1 MSLYHCII
9 RWYISLCMFIIQLV
23 NPVQIL
29 SINSYNIYIYIYY
42 TCTSICTHISTYI
55 VWFLYDIYIYIYIY
69 IFTQYTHTHRS
80 AHSNQ
85 SQNVRRVWR
94 SLYSHWNPGPV
105 KTWLLPNK
113 WNSEFVLEFNS
124 LQSLSTSWAVL
135 KTSFGWWLV
144 RGLHQQI
151 LANIFGIITIHYGNI
166 LSTNQDS
173 RSLWGLLGCTPLKS
187 AQASDASQGSL
198 GVKKSARSLQ
208 GREERPEVDQTIPDI
223 LPKSK
228 HQQLLW
234 QTQ

>member
-1 MSLYHCII
+1 MYIDLYTYIDIYSLV
-9 RWYISLCMFIIQLV
+9 FIW
-23 NPVQIL
+23 
-29 SINSYNIYIYIYY
+29 YIYI
-42 TCTSICTHISTYI
+42 HST
-55 VWFLYDIYIYIYIY
+55 
-69 IFTQYTHTHRS
+69 QTHTHRS

-94 SLYSHWNPGPV
+94 SLYSHWNPGPI

-113 WNSEFVLEFNS
+113 WNSECVLEFNS

-208 GREERPEVDQTIPDI
+208 GREERPEVDQTYYQNQSTNNYCGKPNNQPNNFTKANWMWSTD
-223 LPKSK
+223 
-228 HQQLLW
+228 
-234 QTQ
+234 

>member
-1 MSLYHCII
+1 MYIDLYTYIDIYSLVFV
-9 RWYISLCMFIIQLV
+9 W
-23 NPVQIL
+23 
-29 SINSYNIYIYIYY
+29 YIYIY
-42 TCTSICTHISTYI
+42 
-55 VWFLYDIYIYIYIY
+55 
-69 IFTQYTHTHRS
+69 TQYTRTHRS

-151 LANIFGIITIHYGNI
+151 LANIQ
-166 LSTNQDS
+166 STNQDS

-208 GREERPEVDQTIPDI
+208 GTEERPEVDQTYYQNQSTNNYCGKPNNQPNNFTKANWMWSTD
-223 LPKSK
+223 
-228 HQQLLW
+228 
-234 QTQ
+234 